1 MQLKLNRHDNTQGA
15 IVTIGAAELFFS
27 YAACIAV
34 RGTDENG
41 NWRTLANPRYRG
53 YSVTT
58 SKHFSQLGCKGFDD
72 AESEEAFCAVVS
84 SILKGAL

>member
-15 IVTIGAAELFFS
+15 IVAIGGAELFFS

-53 YSVTT
+53 YSVTA

-72 AESEEAFCAVVS
+72 AESEEAFCAVVA
-84 SILKGAL
+84 SIMKGAL